1 MNTGGR
7 LCLALGLL
15 SNSERW
21 RGHLSPVG
29 ALQGT
34 CTLSAEA
41 CSQTG
46 VRGLM
51 GLSEGA
57 RAPQDTALP
66 PSRAKGRR
74 FISSPSGR
82 LGPSPAPSM
91 ERVLPHSTDTCF
103 PRTWLGHKPYGN
115 PTEGP
120 TGLVRTAAQ
129 HPLPPPQLCPSPNRK
144 TTHQGA
150 PPGRTLAAPGPL

>member
-1 MNTGGR
+1 
-7 LCLALGLL
+7 
-15 SNSERW
+15 
-21 RGHLSPVG
+21 
-29 ALQGT
+29 
-34 CTLSAEA
+34 
-41 CSQTG
+41 
-46 VRGLM
+46 M

-57 RAPQDTALP
+57 RAPQDTALLP
-66 PSRAKGRR
+66 NRAKGRR

-82 LGPSPAPSM
+82 LGPSPALSM
-91 ERVLPHSTDTCF
+91 EKVLPHSTDTCF
-103 PRTWLGHKPYGN
+103 PRAWLGHKPCGN

-129 HPLPPPQLCPSPNRK
+129 HPLPPQLCPRPNRK